1 MLLASVFTG
10 AHTATAH
17 ERLTPENQLISL
29 RHIMEQAQTENEKE
43 AAMTLIGQTG
53 TLQAMY
59 YAGTYL
65 QDKQV
70 AEEAAEAIVAIALKH
85 PEYNGEWTRQLVQK
99 SLKHLD
105 KKARKSAKQW
115 LKDADPNEK
124 GYVNLFNG
132 KDLSG
137 WKGLVDNPISRAKM
151 SADQLKQKQ
160 EKADD
165 IMRANW
171 KVEDGLLVYEGH
183 SFDNLCSEKAYGDFE
198 MTVDWKLDPNGEEP
212 DAGVY
217 LRGTPQVQIWDIRRT
232 NVGAQVG
239 SGGLY
244 NNQQHR
250 STPTSVEDNKLGEWN
265 TFYIRMV
272 GDKVTVKLNGV
283 TVVDNVVLEN
293 YWDRKQPI
301 FPREQIEMQAHG
313 SKVFFRDIYLK
324 ELWHAPTPRTGNHSA
339 LRRTPTRPG
348 HATACAWPLL
358 LQKKGRTARPA
369 FRGGRAEMPT
379 APCGLVAGTPGR
391 WRDWRASP
399 LAMPPHARLSSLPEN
414 AARCV
419 GMCSALHRASQRTAS
434 AHAAH
439 CIFQHTSVH
448 LQKEWHRNDYRAAS
462 A

>member
-1 MLLASVFTG
+1 MFLACMLTG
-10 AHTATAH
+10 AHTATAQ

-85 PEYNGEWTRQLVQK
+85 PEYNGDWTRQLVQK

-105 KKARKSAKQW
+105 KKTRKNARQW

-132 KDLSG
+132 KDLTG
-137 WKGLVDNPISRAKM
+137 WKGLVENPITRSRM

-313 SKVFFRDIYLK
+313 SKVFFRDIFLK
-324 ELWHAPTPRTGNHSA
+324 EL
-339 LRRTPTRPG
+339 
-348 HATACAWPLL
+348 
-358 LQKKGRTARPA
+358 
-369 FRGGRAEMPT
+369 
-379 APCGLVAGTPGR
+379 
-391 WRDWRASP
+391 
-399 LAMPPHARLSSLPEN
+399 
-414 AARCV
+414 
-419 GMCSALHRASQRTAS
+419 
-434 AHAAH
+434 
-439 CIFQHTSVH
+439 
-448 LQKEWHRNDYRAAS
+448 
-462 A
+462 

>member
-1 MLLASVFTG
+1 MLLASVLTG
-10 AHTATAH
+10 AHAATAH

-324 ELWHAPTPRTGNHSA
+324 EL
-339 LRRTPTRPG
+339 
-348 HATACAWPLL
+348 
-358 LQKKGRTARPA
+358 
-369 FRGGRAEMPT
+369 
-379 APCGLVAGTPGR
+379 
-391 WRDWRASP
+391 
-399 LAMPPHARLSSLPEN
+399 
-414 AARCV
+414 
-419 GMCSALHRASQRTAS
+419 
-434 AHAAH
+434 
-439 CIFQHTSVH
+439 
-448 LQKEWHRNDYRAAS
+448 
-462 A
+462 

>member
-1 MLLASVFTG
+1 MLLASVLTG

-132 KDLSG
+132 KDLTG

-293 YWDRKQPI
+293 YWDREQPI

-324 ELWHAPTPRTGNHSA
+324 EL
-339 LRRTPTRPG
+339 
-348 HATACAWPLL
+348 
-358 LQKKGRTARPA
+358 
-369 FRGGRAEMPT
+369 
-379 APCGLVAGTPGR
+379 
-391 WRDWRASP
+391 
-399 LAMPPHARLSSLPEN
+399 
-414 AARCV
+414 
-419 GMCSALHRASQRTAS
+419 
-434 AHAAH
+434 
-439 CIFQHTSVH
+439 
-448 LQKEWHRNDYRAAS
+448 
-462 A
+462 